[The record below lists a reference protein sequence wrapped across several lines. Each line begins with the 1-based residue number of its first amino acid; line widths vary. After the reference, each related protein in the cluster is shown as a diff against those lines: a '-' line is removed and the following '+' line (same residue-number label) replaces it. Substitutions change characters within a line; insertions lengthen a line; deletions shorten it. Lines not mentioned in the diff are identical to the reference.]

1 MKIDFTIDEANI
13 DDDFQRIAND
23 LLNNR
28 IIKVENSLYR
38 ITEIEF
44 YYRDEARKHD
54 DSYVHGHEMQKQ
66 KGKWYFH
73 GSGIDITFGTSEAFG
88 GILIRAMV
96 NIQSNEYFY
105 GPLVCVQELFRNF
118 PAISNTE
125 INFGLIPAKNG
136 QLFSEKLIRAP
147 RVGLKPE
154 NNPEMWNKFYRFLIM
169 PKQKHANKTQI
180 FEAMRSQDFSEDE
193 RKNIWG

>member
-1 MKIDFTIDEANI
+1 MEIDFTIN
-13 DDDFQRIAND
+13 DDKIEDNFQRIAND
-23 LLNNR
+23 LLNNWVL
-28 IIKVENSLYR
+28 KVEDALFR
-38 ITEIEF
+38 IAEIEF
-44 YYRDEARKHD
+44 YYKSENHI
-54 DSYVHGHEMQKQ
+54 DSYIHGHELQRQ

-73 GSGIDITFGTSEAFG
+73 GSGIDITFGNEKSFG

-118 PAISNTE
+118 PAIFNTG

-136 QLFSEKLIRAP
+136 QLSFEKLIQAP

-154 NNPEMWNKFYRFLIM
+154 NNLEMWNKYYRFLIM
-169 PKQKHANKTQI
+169 PKQKHADKTKI
-180 FEAMRSQDFSEDE
+180 FEAMKSQGFSDDE

>member
-1 MKIDFTIDEANI
+1 MEIDFSIDEANI
-13 DDDFQRIAND
+13 DEGFQRIAND
-23 LLNNR
+23 LLNNWV
-28 IIKVENSLYR
+28 IKVEDALYR

-44 YYRDEARKHD
+44 YYRDEARNHD
-54 DSYVHGHEMQKQ
+54 DSYVHGHKMQKQ

-73 GSGIDITFGTSEAFG
+73 GSGIDITFGNEKSFG

-96 NIQSNEYFY
+96 NIHSNEYFY

-118 PAISNTE
+118 PAIFNTE

-136 QLFSEKLIRAP
+136 QLSFEKLIRAP

-154 NNPEMWNKFYRFLIM
+154 NNLEMWNKFYRFLIM
-169 PKQKHANKTQI
+169 PKQKHADKTKI
-180 FEAMRSQDFSEDE
+180 YEAMKNQDFTEVE
-193 RKNIWG
+193 RNNIWG